1 VLING
6 PVPRLEDRRALN
18 TKLQQQ
24 KKCVSALKR
33 CKSLQRASRKR
44 GKKIA
49 SIMKLANKPFRP
61 FPGRP
66 PLEDSEE
73 FKELPDL
80 ILRVAQQFA
89 AADLK
94 RRAENLT
101 IPKTLD
107 ELQLALS
114 KDGLEIKR
122 ATLHT
127 RLLPRRKNSA
137 HGRRHI
143 NVVPVRLRKHQ
154 FAGRK
159 KHVSARFCFAVN
171 RMIRELAS

>member
-1 VLING
+1 M
-6 PVPRLEDRRALN
+6 
-18 TKLQQQ
+18 K
-24 KKCVSALKR
+24 SADK
-33 CKSLQRASRKR
+33 A
-44 GKKIA
+44 
-49 SIMKLANKPFRP
+49 FRP

-66 PLEDSEE
+66 ALEEYEE
-73 FKELPDL
+73 FKELPKL

-89 AADLK
+89 AADPK
-94 RRAENLT
+94 RRAEILT
-101 IPKTLD
+101 LPKTLN

-122 ATLHT
+122 ATLYT

-143 NVVPVRLRKHQ
+143 NVVPVQLRKPQ
-154 FAGRK
+154 FDGRK
-159 KHVSARFCFAVN
+159 KHVSARFYFAVN